1 MSTVSVKFPMR
12 EAVWDKVVLSAS
24 NAAGCTVTNEGVTS
38 FVVEYPNED
47 KFHSELN
54 RFEGMVEYEIVNG

>member
-1 MSTVSVKFPMR
+1 MSTVSVKFPMS

-24 NAAGCTVTNEGVTS
+24 DAAGCSVTNEGVTS

-47 KFHSELN
+47 KFHDELR
-54 RFEGMVEYEIVNG
+54 RFEGMIEYEVLK